1 MCFVLVSVPA
11 HTAEDLCA
19 VVFGMK
25 PACLQYTAPHKLKES
40 LTYIISF

>member
-1 MCFVLVSVPA
+1 MYFVLVLVPA

-25 PACLQYTAPHKLKES
+25 PACLQYTTPRKLKES
-40 LTYIISF
+40 LSYIISF

>member
-1 MCFVLVSVPA
+1 MYFTLVSVPA
-11 HTAEDLCA
+11 LPAENLCA

-25 PACLQYTAPHKLKES
+25 PACLQYTAPRKLKES